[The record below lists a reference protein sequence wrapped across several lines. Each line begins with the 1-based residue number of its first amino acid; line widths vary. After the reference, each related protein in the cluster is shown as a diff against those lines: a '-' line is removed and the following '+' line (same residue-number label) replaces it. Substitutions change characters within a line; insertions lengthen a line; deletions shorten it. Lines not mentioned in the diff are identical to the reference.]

1 MTAAAAQLQSLAGLV
16 SSKAGII
23 RRMHRRI
30 ASADEPPI
38 PIIYDSLLSNFD
50 FRNGKELE
58 RGACGKGLTETA
70 AQIGAIGEAI
80 EHYCA
85 SHARVRLVR
94 RARFNDLDNAI
105 APSDFVLYS
114 ETQYDRPGFR
124 HVRWKPDS
132 EIGWLEVR
140 ELPGHTAVWIP
151 SGLVYLNFSGQQEQD
166 FLCPPTSS
174 GSAAGRDLE
183 HAILSGL
190 LETAERDAFV
200 ITWMNRLPVPVLDYS
215 RLGGSCG
222 IIRDYYA
229 RYGVEARAFL
239 LATDLPLYAVMAI
252 GLDHSPGGPAAV
264 VGLGCALEAETAL
277 RRALFE
283 ICQVRPTERKKFA
296 AGDAAKINAYSDVH
310 TLEEHALYFTRHDHL
325 HELEFLLSTTFHGEH
340 RRLARPLDGQR
351 TRRPRL
357 RNERP
362 PRHRQPRGLSR
373 ADHARLEGLSHPR
386 GALARH
392 APAAHRV
399 RSRPAAPRR
408 SVASTNFRK
417 SSVTRPNGE
426 PRPTSIPVRIRWH
439 EPI

>member
-1 MTAAAAQLQSLAGLV
+1 MTAAAVQLQSLSGLV

-30 ASADEPPI
+30 AGADEPPI

-50 FRNGKELE
+50 FRTGKELE

-105 APSDFVLYS
+105 APPDFVLYS
-114 ETQYDRPGFR
+114 DTQYDRPGFR
-124 HVRWKPDS
+124 HVRWKPAS

-140 ELPGHTAVWIP
+140 ELPGNTAVWIP

-174 GSAAGRDLE
+174 GSAAGPDLE

-200 ITWMNRLPVPVLDYS
+200 ITWMNRLPVPALDYS
-215 RLGGSCG
+215 RLAGSCG

-264 VGLGCALEAETAL
+264 VGLGCALEPETAL

-296 AGDAAKINAYSDVH
+296 TGDAAKINAYSDVH

-325 HELEFLLSTTFHGEH
+325 HELEFLLSTPTTVNIEDLPDRSTGSVQGDLDYVTGALRDIGSRVVYCEVTTPDLKDFPIRVVRSLATHLQPIAFGH
-340 RRLARPLDGQR
+340 DQQRLGGRRLYELPQKLGYTAERRTEADLNPCPHPL
-351 TRRPRL
+351 
-357 RNERP
+357 
-362 PRHRQPRGLSR
+362 
-373 ADHARLEGLSHPR
+373 A
-386 GALARH
+386 
-392 APAAHRV
+392 
-399 RSRPAAPRR
+399 
-408 SVASTNFRK
+408 
-417 SSVTRPNGE
+417 
-426 PRPTSIPVRIRWH
+426 
-439 EPI
+439 

>member
-1 MTAAAAQLQSLAGLV
+1 MTAAAAQLQSLASLV

-50 FRNGKELE
+50 FRTGKELE

-94 RARFNDLDNAI
+94 RARFSDLDNAI

-124 HVRWKPDS
+124 HVRWKPDA
-132 EIGWLEVR
+132 EIGWLAVR

-174 GSAAGRDLE
+174 GSAAGPDLE
-183 HAILSGL
+183 RAILSGL
-190 LETAERDAFV
+190 LEAAERDAFV
-200 ITWMNRLPVPVLDYS
+200 ITWMNRLPVPALDYS
-215 RLGGSCG
+215 RLGDSCG

-252 GLDHSPGGPAAV
+252 GLDRSPSGPAAV
-264 VGLGCALEAETAL
+264 VGLGCALKPETAL

-296 AGDAAKINAYSDVH
+296 SGDAAKINAYSDVH

-325 HELEFLLSTTFHGEH
+325 PELEFLLSTPSLVSIEDLPDRSTGSVQGDLDYVTGALRDIGSRVVYCELTTPDLKDFPIRVVRSLATHLQPIAFGH
-340 RRLARPLDGQR
+340 DQQRLGGRRLYELPQKLGYTAELRTEADLNPCPHPL
-351 TRRPRL
+351 
-357 RNERP
+357 
-362 PRHRQPRGLSR
+362 
-373 ADHARLEGLSHPR
+373 A
-386 GALARH
+386 
-392 APAAHRV
+392 
-399 RSRPAAPRR
+399 
-408 SVASTNFRK
+408 
-417 SSVTRPNGE
+417 
-426 PRPTSIPVRIRWH
+426 
-439 EPI
+439 